1 MDKKLEQAVKPEL
14 RYDVRNAT
22 PPGQEETS
30 FYPAI
35 VTTLPVKSMDDIVKD
50 MEETGRIP
58 GLRAVA
64 VQGLLYP
71 ALMEQVYRCLA
82 MGYSI
87 DFGAFFIRLY
97 LTGTTNPSGTLSAE
111 ENTITAEFI
120 LKEAY
125 ALQLSDYALQMAEN
139 DGTRPIINS
148 VTTANGIKNRIS
160 QSGEVNISGN
170 YLAAPQGSTTHVY
183 FENRE
188 TGMTAEVTSLN
199 FANSSEINFDRPAA
213 IIAGGEYNVYVGFKD
228 DLSGRTIVSRYL
240 KVTVD
245 AMPNPHV
252 MSSIAQTGQGAGIIT
267 FTDEGDVVVTG
278 TDLADPTAVWIDVY
292 PDGYDAAADM
302 SYRLD
307 EESLENITA
316 TATTISFTLFDNH
329 SHHAGRDFKGKLAR
343 VWASYADGFKSFINA
358 QFKA

>member
-22 PPGQEETS
+22 PPGQEETT

-64 VQGLLYP
+64 VQGLLDP

-111 ENTITAEFI
+111 ENTVTAEFI
-120 LKEAY
+120 IKEGY
-125 ALQLSDYALQMAEN
+125 ALKLSDYNLQRAEN
-139 DGTRPIINS
+139 DGTKPVINS
-148 VTTANGIKNRIS
+148 VTTASGIKNRIG
-160 QSGEVNISGN
+160 QSGAVNIDGN
-170 YLAAPQGSTTHVY
+170 YLKAPQGSTTHVY

-188 TGMTAEVTSLN
+188 TGMTSEVTSLN

-228 DLSGRTIVSRYL
+228 DLSGSTSVSRQL

-245 AMPNPHV
+245 PMPNPHV
-252 MSSIAQTGQGAGIIT
+252 MSSIAQEGQEAGIVT
-267 FTDEGDVVVTG
+267 WDDEHYPVVTG
-278 TDLADPTAVWIDVY
+278 EDLADPTAVWIDVY
-292 PDGYDAAADM
+292 PDGYAAGADL

-307 EESLENITA
+307 EELDQLAS
-316 TATTISFTLFDNH
+316 TATTITFQLFDNQ
-329 SHHAGRDFKGKLAR
+329 SSHAGRDFKGKLAR
-343 VWASYADGFKSFINA
+343 VWASYADGFKSYIDC

>member
-1 MDKKLEQAVKPEL
+1 MDKKLEQAVKPEI

-22 PPGQEETS
+22 PPGQEETT

-64 VQGLLYP
+64 VQGLLDP

-120 LKEAY
+120 IKEAY
-125 ALQLSDYALQMAEN
+125 ALQLSDYNLQRAEN
-139 DGTRPIINS
+139 DGTKPVINS
-148 VTTANGIKNRIS
+148 VTTANGIKNRIG
-160 QSGEVNISGN
+160 QTGAVNIDGN
-170 YLAAPQGSTTHVY
+170 YLKAPEGSTTHVY
-183 FENRE
+183 FENRA
-188 TGMTAEVTSLN
+188 TGMTSEVTSLN
-199 FANSSEINFDRPAA
+199 FANNSEINFDRPAA

-228 DLSGRTIVSRYL
+228 DLSGSTSVSRQL
-240 KVTVD
+240 KVIVD

-252 MSSIAQTGQGAGIIT
+252 MSSIAQEGQEAGIIT
-267 FTDEGDVVVTG
+267 FDEDNKPVVTG
-278 TDLADPTAVWIDVY
+278 EDLGDPTAVWIDVF
-292 PDGYDAAADM
+292 PDGYAAGADL

-307 EESLENITA
+307 EELDQLAS
-316 TATTISFTLFDNH
+316 TATTITFQLFDNQSSH
-329 SHHAGRDFKGKLAR
+329 SGRDFKGKLAR
-343 VWASYADGFKSFINA
+343 VWASYADGFKSYMNC
-358 QFKA
+358 QFHS